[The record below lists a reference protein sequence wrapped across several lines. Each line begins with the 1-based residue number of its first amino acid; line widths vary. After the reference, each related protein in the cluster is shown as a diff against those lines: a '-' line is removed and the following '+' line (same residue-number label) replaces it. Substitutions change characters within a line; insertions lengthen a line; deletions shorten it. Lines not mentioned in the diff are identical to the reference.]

1 MLTYSCRHCQRSSI
15 SSLKSISVIR
25 YDQARFFIEAIR
37 QDKLRIR
44 KTHDPNHAKLYI
56 FKIKDEIANLKSSF
70 FITCSSKEQDIT
82 GKKVL

>member
-1 MLTYSCRHCQRSSI
+1 MMLITSSPSI

-44 KTHDPNHAKLYI
+44 KTHDPNHAKFYI
-56 FKIKDEIANLKSSF
+56 FKIKDEIANLNSIRSF
-70 FITCSSKEQDIT
+70 HWWVS
-82 GKKVL
+82 